1 MSWLNPGYTKI
12 TDRIDSLECVRSI
25 KKKNTKEDAEEPH
38 RASLGMTDLIGAIE
52 CTSLCSHTYV
62 FTFLLET
69 LSLGSLGS
77 SPDGYT
83 Q

>member
-25 KKKNTKEDAEEPH
+25 KKKTPKEDAQELH
-38 RASLGMTDLIGAIE
+38 RASLGIGAIE
-52 CTSLCSHTYV
+52 CTSLSSHTYV
-62 FTFLLET
+62 FAFLLET

-77 SPDGYT
+77 SPDGYA

>member
-25 KKKNTKEDAEEPH
+25 KKNTKEDAEEL
-38 RASLGMTDLIGAIE
+38 RRVSLGMTDLIGAIE
-52 CTSLCSHTYV
+52 CTSLSSHTYV
-62 FTFLLET
+62 FAFLLET